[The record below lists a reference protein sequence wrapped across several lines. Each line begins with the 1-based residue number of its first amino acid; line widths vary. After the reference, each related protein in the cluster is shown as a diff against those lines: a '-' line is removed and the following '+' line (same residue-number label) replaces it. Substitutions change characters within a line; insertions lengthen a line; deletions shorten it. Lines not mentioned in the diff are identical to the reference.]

1 MVLDEYSMSAYCHWS
16 LATLLGAMLKAAGPD
31 RLQKKPGPEKSQD
44 KLGIPKEFRSG
55 LEPVRRGGRR
65 SGKLGR

>member
-1 MVLDEYSMSAYCHWS
+1 
-16 LATLLGAMLKAAGPD
+16 MLKAEGPD
-31 RLQKKPGPEKSQD
+31 GLQKKPDPQKSQD
-44 KLGIPKEFRSG
+44 KLCIPKEFRSG